1 MDFGPV
7 NTSEQ
12 EEILA
17 SYLRGLRPLLD
28 SDLGWIRNSITQY
41 HEQLSAINDLSARL
55 ARQEEAITASLS
67 LHTSALSPIRRLP
80 RDLLISI
87 FYYVSFNTSNSLDY
101 VAEAPW
107 TLGRVCALWRDIVLT
122 APILWSTV
130 ILKPEYDPNSPRIAA
145 EYFRRSGV
153 HPLSIGARFDDDL
166 SGAYGDYPHDV
177 PYSLDVFELLL
188 KQCTRWKV
196 AELHISDS
204 FTNPLMS
211 ISRHLPILE
220 ELYIATA
227 DGFSGVGSFEEEIF
241 PMTILSDLPSCI
253 RIYLKG
259 FFLDEAIELHRIR
272 APQLKHCCFDLAEAS
287 RVTCI
292 SQFPSLQ
299 ELHIYLNPSRD
310 VTSVVPALHE
320 PVRHD
325 VIQYLGT
332 DATVLLRD
340 LTLPGLS
347 QISLQSTSGLSGAL
361 RPSALSAF
369 LQRSKCSLMGLTIW
383 IRYSDWDTEGTVCK
397 DMINVP
403 EVQSTSKVLFGFDG
417 EHCEPGLC
425 SRLMQPGILPNLIQL
440 TIILEIPFENVSQEW
455 IDGFIAMLRFRRAE
469 RIWEESKIRRIEK
482 LRLCLEPQ
490 HMIEKFLDSGLRELV
505 EQGLVLDQAPPTL
518 KWIYWS
524 GPYWFSVT

>member
-17 SYLRGLRPLLD
+17 SFLRGLRPLLD
-28 SDLGWIRNSITQY
+28 SDLHWIRDHINQY
-41 HEQLSAINDLSARL
+41 HEQLSALNDLSARI
-55 ARQEEAITASLS
+55 ARQKEAITTSLS
-67 LHTSALSPIRRLP
+67 LHMSALSPIRRLP
-80 RDLLISI
+80 HDLLISI
-87 FYYVSFNTSNSLDY
+87 FYWASFNTPDSLD

-107 TLGRVCALWRDIVLT
+107 TLGMVCALWRNIVLT
-122 APILWSTV
+122 TPILWSTV
-130 ILKPEYDPNSPRIAA
+130 ILKPEYNPNSPLIAA
-145 EYFRRSGV
+145 EYLRRSGL

-166 SGAYGDYPHDV
+166 SALYGIYPHDA

-196 AELHISDS
+196 VELHIADS

-241 PMTILSDLPSCI
+241 PMTILAHLPSCT

-272 APQLKHCCFDLAEAS
+272 APKLKHCCFDLAEAS
-287 RVTCI
+287 HVTFI

-299 ELHIYLNPSRD
+299 ELHIYLNPPREAPHNTPSL
-310 VTSVVPALHE
+310 PE

-325 VIQYLGT
+325 AIQYLGT
-332 DATVLLRD
+332 DATLLLRD

-361 RPSALSAF
+361 RPSELSAF
-369 LQRSKCSLMGLTIW
+369 LQQSKCSLMGLTIW
-383 IRYSDWDTEGTVCK
+383 MRYSEWDIGGTVCR
-397 DMINVP
+397 DMINLP
-403 EVQSTSKVLFGFDG
+403 EVQSISKVLFGFDG
-417 EHCEPGLC
+417 EHCEPRLC
-425 SRLMQPGILPNLIQL
+425 DRLMQPGILPKLAQL
-440 TIILEIPFENVSQEW
+440 TMILEIPFENVSQEW

-490 HMIEKFLDSGLRELV
+490 DMIEKFMDSGLRELV
-505 EQGLVLDQAPPTL
+505 EQGLMLDQAPL
-518 KWIYWS
+518 H
-524 GPYWFSVT
+524 